1 MTTTEKPKAE
11 TTQAF
16 ETRLEDVRRRFQK
29 MELEQMKKGEV
40 EARAVL
46 ARAQKRFEGRRADV
60 ESRLKKARGASGSAW
75 DEIRKGL
82 EEAYTS
88 LEDSLERARAE
99 FAGESVDDD
108 EEETDEDT

>member
-1 MTTTEKPKAE
+1 MTTTQAPKAE
-11 TTQAF
+11 TTRAF
-16 ETRLEDVRRRFQK
+16 ETRLEEARRRFQT

-40 EARAVL
+40 EARALL
-46 ARAQKRFEGRRADV
+46 ARAQKRFEDRRADV
-60 ESRLKKARGASGSAW
+60 ETRLKKARGSSGSAW

-99 FAGESVDDD
+99 FAGEAVEDD
-108 EEETDEDT
+108 EETEEER